1 MAYVALPGGPG
12 TLDEISDVIALARLG
27 IDGKPCVLYDLDGF
41 YQPLKKVF
49 EKMID
54 SGFAYQ
60 EDFRNVLISPI
71 SKRSE
76 RLSKKEGWRKNE
88 KALLVIDMQNVCVG
102 EKHAAYFKYNN
113 RELIQKVN
121 KIIDA
126 NEKIWSFISRM

>member
-1 MAYVALPGGPG
+1 MLNENSSILRFNGRKQRGIYHRGQSRLAYVALPGGPG

-27 IDGKPCVLYDLDGF
+27 IDGKSCVLYDLDGF

-88 KALLVIDMQNVCVG
+88 KS
-102 EKHAAYFKYNN
+102 
-113 RELIQKVN
+113 
-121 KIIDA
+121 IISDRYA
-126 NEKIWSFISRM
+126 KCMRWRKACGIF